1 MLKGDPIQ
9 NPKGDW
15 QRTENL
21 LNETPQIHKK
31 QIFSKMSVTFDQSF
45 TKWDRRD
52 RAGPQKSN
60 LVGQNKILTY
70 AFI

>member
-1 MLKGDPIQ
+1 MFFYSRLFVTQGGPMLKGDPIQ

-31 QIFSKMSVTFDQSF
+31 QIFSKMSVTFDQGS
-45 TKWDRRD
+45 TK
-52 RAGPQKSN
+52 
-60 LVGQNKILTY
+60 
-70 AFI
+70 